1 MSGVYAD
8 PLEYGNWCDRGCDLQ
23 PSCLSCPR
31 ERCIEEEPR
40 GRQRMAMRER
50 AGEMAEMRRRGMTT
64 RQIALSWGV
73 SQRTVQ
79 RELRRNG
86 HGV

>member
-1 MSGVYAD
+1 
-8 PLEYGNWCDRGCDLQ
+8 
-23 PSCLSCPR
+23 
-31 ERCIEEEPR
+31 
-40 GRQRMAMRER
+40 MRER